1 MRKLAIAAGIALMA
15 WTGAVGGV
23 LAADDDGSKITITA
37 PKNGDTVGSTFD
49 LKYDLAKGSQAAHAH
64 VYLDGKYQKGF
75 GGTFQDVS
83 KGKHEITVT
92 AATSKHELLAAT
104 QTVTVEVK

>member
-1 MRKLAIAAGIALMA
+1 MQKFPLFILIAFIAL
-15 WTGAVGGV
+15 GGWAFPV

-37 PKNGDTVGSTFD
+37 PRNGDSVGETFA
-49 LKYDLAKGSQAAHAH
+49 LTYDLEKGAKAAHAH

-75 GGTFQDVS
+75 EGTFKGVS

-92 AATSKHELLAAT
+92 AATHDHKILAAT
-104 QTVTVEVK
+104 QTISVEVK